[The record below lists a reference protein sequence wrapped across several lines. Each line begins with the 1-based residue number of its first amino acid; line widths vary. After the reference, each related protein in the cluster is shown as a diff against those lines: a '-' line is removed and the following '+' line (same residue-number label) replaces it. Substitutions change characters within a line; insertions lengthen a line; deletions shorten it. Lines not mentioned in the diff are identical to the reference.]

1 MARLAALL
9 LLLIVAPV
17 RAQLLSPAQFLGYEL
32 GERFTSHHR
41 VMDYVAHV
49 AAESPR
55 VAVESYGATYEGREL
70 VLATIATPSNL
81 ANIDAIRQAHLA
93 RLGMGGGAQ
102 SGDAPA
108 IVWLSYN
115 VHGNESVSSEASL
128 EVLYRLA
135 DPANGQA
142 SAWLG
147 NVVVLLDPMLNPDG
161 RERYVN
167 WYKQRRA
174 LPTFNAD
181 PNAWEHDEPW
191 PRGRANHYLFDLNR
205 DWAWQTQVESQQRV
219 ALYRT
224 WYPHVHAD
232 FHEQGVDAPYY
243 FAPAAEPFHRVITPF
258 QRDWQ
263 TRLGARNAQT
273 FDQASRL
280 YFTGE
285 VFDLFYPS
293 YGDTWPTYNGAI
305 GMTYEQGGSGRAGI
319 GIETSEGDTLTLAY
333 RIAGHVATSMNTVAV
348 ASDTRAEL
356 VSEMEAYYR
365 RAARGENAPYVGYV
379 VSAEQGTQSLRGLTR
394 LLDANGIAYQAA
406 AQSSVA
412 TGYAYRRGQTETFT
426 VSPGDLIIRA
436 AQPNGTLAQVLMEP
450 EAGIPDSLT
459 YDITAW
465 SLPYAHD
472 LDAWAVTASL
482 PARTGLW
489 YEAGAG
495 TPEVGAVAYALPLE
509 SMDGLRSLA
518 DAFEAG
524 LSARLSTGAFRAGGS
539 EFGRGTVVFTRKGN
553 QRGQG
558 DAFAETVA
566 RIGRAHGVEPVALRS
581 TRVDAGQDFGSSG
594 VAFLQAPRVAVA
606 AGDFASSLG
615 LGEVWHFFEQQI
627 GYPVTLAAPSDLMRA
642 GALYDYD
649 VLVLPP
655 GDYDDVLTDE
665 RLGDLRAW
673 MRAGG
678 RLVALEGAA
687 RALAGRDGFGL
698 KRKEA
703 AESGDDSTAA
713 TTRRYADRER
723 DDVTESTPGAVH
735 RVTLDPTHPLAFG
748 YGEETFALVRSGRAY
763 APLADGWNVGIVASG
778 IPVSGFAG
786 ADAQSELGGALLYG
800 VEDVGQG
807 AVVYLLDN
815 PLFRGFWE
823 GGKRL
828 FANAV
833 FFVGTD

>member
-1 MARLAALL
+1 M
-9 LLLIVAPV
+9 
-17 RAQLLSPAQFLGYEL
+17 
-32 GERFTSHHR
+32 
-41 VMDYVAHV
+41 
-49 AAESPR
+49 
-55 VAVESYGATYEGREL
+55 
-70 VLATIATPSNL
+70 
-81 ANIDAIRQAHLA
+81 AHLE
-93 RLGMGGGAQ
+93 RLGMGSGNASG
-102 SGDAPA
+102 GDAPA
-108 IVWLSYN
+108 LVWLSYN
-115 VHGNESVSSEASL
+115 VHGNESVSSEASM

-142 SAWLG
+142 SAWLE
-147 NVVVLLDPMLNPDG
+147 NVVVLIDPMINPDG

-167 WYKQRRA
+167 WYRQRRA
-174 LPTFNAD
+174 LPVANAD

-191 PRGRANHYLFDLNR
+191 PGGRANHYLFDLNR
-205 DWAWQTQVESQQRV
+205 DWAWQTQIESQQRV

-263 TRLGARNAQT
+263 TRLGARNAQS

-356 VSEMEAYYR
+356 VREMEAYYA
-365 RAARGENAPYVGYV
+365 RAGRGENAPYVGYV
-379 VSAEQGTQSLRGLTR
+379 VSAQDGTESLRELTR
-394 LLDANGIAYQAA
+394 LLDANGIAYQAS
-406 AQSSVA
+406 AQSATA

-426 VSPGDLIIRA
+426 VSPGDLVIRA

-482 PARTGLW
+482 PVQTGPW
-489 YEAGAG
+489 YEAEADA
-495 TPEVGAVAYALPLE
+495 PDANAVAYALPLE
-509 SMDGLRSLA
+509 SMDGLRALA

-524 LSARLSTGAFRAGGS
+524 LSARLSTSAFRAGGS
-539 EFGRGTVVFTRKGN
+539 EFERGTVVFTRKGN
-553 QRGQG
+553 DRRADGSFG
-558 DAFAETVA
+558 DAVA
-566 RIGRAHGVEPVALRS
+566 RIAQAHGVEPVALRS
-581 TRVDAGQDFGSSG
+581 TRVDAGQDFGSGG
-594 VAFLQAPRVAVA
+594 VAFVQAPRVAVA

-627 GYPVTLAAPSDLMRA
+627 GYPVTLANPSDSDAR
-642 GALYDYD
+642 G
-649 VLVLPP
+649 
-655 GDYDDVLTDE
+655 
-665 RLGDLRAW
+665 
-673 MRAGG
+673 
-678 RLVALEGAA
+678 
-687 RALAGRDGFGL
+687 RALRLRRARPPAGQL
-698 KRKEA
+698 
-703 AESGDDSTAA
+703 
-713 TTRRYADRER
+713 RR
-723 DDVTESTPGAVH
+723 
-735 RVTLDPTHPLAFG
+735 RVL
-748 YGEETFALVRSGRAY
+748 
-763 APLADGWNVGIVASG
+763 
-778 IPVSGFAG
+778 
-786 ADAQSELGGALLYG
+786 
-800 VEDVGQG
+800 
-807 AVVYLLDN
+807 
-815 PLFRGFWE
+815 
-823 GGKRL
+823 
-828 FANAV
+828 
-833 FFVGTD
+833 

>member
-1 MARLAALL
+1 M
-9 LLLIVAPV
+9 
-17 RAQLLSPAQFLGYEL
+17 
-32 GERFTSHHR
+32 
-41 VMDYVAHV
+41 
-49 AAESPR
+49 
-55 VAVESYGATYEGREL
+55 
-70 VLATIATPSNL
+70 LATVATPQNL
-81 ANIDAIRQAHLA
+81 ANIDALRMSHME
-93 RLGMGGGAQ
+93 RLGMGDGIASGGN
-102 SGDAPA
+102 APA

-115 VHGNESVSSEASL
+115 VHGNESVSSEASM

-142 SAWLG
+142 SAWLDDTI
-147 NVVVLLDPMLNPDG
+147 VLIDPMLNPDG

-167 WYKQRRA
+167 GYKSRRA
-174 LPTFNAD
+174 LPAFNAD

-191 PRGRANHYLFDLNR
+191 PSGRANHYLFDLNR
-205 DWAWQTQVESQQRV
+205 DWAWQTQIESKQRV
-219 ALYRT
+219 ALYRQ

-263 TRLGARNAQT
+263 NRLGTRNAQS
-273 FDQASRL
+273 FDQNSRL
-280 YFTGE
+280 FFTGE

-305 GMTYEQGGSGRAGI
+305 GMTYEQGGSGRAGL

-333 RIAGHVATSMNTVAV
+333 RIAGHVATSLNTVAV
-348 ASDTRAEL
+348 AAETRAEL
-356 VSEMEAYYR
+356 VREMEDYYQ

-379 VSAEQGTQSLRGLTR
+379 VSASRGTQSLRELTR
-394 LLDANGIAYQAA
+394 ILDANGIAYQAA
-406 AQSSVA
+406 TQSVTA

-426 VSPGDLIIRA
+426 VSPGDLVIRS

-450 EAGIPDSLT
+450 EAQIPDSLT

-482 PARTGLW
+482 PVRTATW
-489 YEAGAG
+489 YEAEP
-495 TPEVGAVAYALPLE
+495 TSPERNAVAYVLPLE
-509 SMDGLRSLA
+509 SMDGLRVLA
-518 DAFEAG
+518 DALEAG
-524 LSARLSTGAFRAGGS
+524 LSARLSTAAFRAGGS
-539 EFGRGTVVFTRKGN
+539 EFERGTVVFTRKGN
-553 QRGQG
+553 DRRADGSFG
-558 DAFAETVA
+558 EAVA
-566 RIGRAHGVEPVALRS
+566 RIAQSYGVEPVALRS
-581 TRVDAGQDFGSSG
+581 TRVDAGQDFGSAG
-594 VAFLQAPRVAVA
+594 VAFVEAPRIAVA

-627 GYPVTLAAPSDLMRA
+627 GYPVTLADPADLMRA

-655 GDYDDVLTDE
+655 GDYADVLTDE
-665 RLGDLRAW
+665 RLSQLRDW

-678 RLVALEGAA
+678 RLVALESAA

-698 KRKEA
+698 TRKDV
-703 AESGDDSTAA
+703 AESEDDSTMSP
-713 TTRRYADRER
+713 RRYADRER
-723 DDVTESTPGAVH
+723 DGVSESTPGAVH

-748 YGEETFALVRSGRAY
+748 YAEETFALVRSSRAY
-763 APLADGWNVGIVASG
+763 APLKEGWNVGVVASG

-800 VEDVGQG
+800 VEDVGRG

-828 FANAV
+828 FVNAV